1 MMWGCR
7 QPNHD
12 LSFLFA
18 HSFDWDAKKDTR
30 TKTVTRAVLGVV
42 GEGVGTRPSVELDS
56 QDSRSESYNKP
67 LLHCMSNPWLRWSCW
82 FNLQQNDQ
90 AIKTNCLEKAP
101 HPEKHWLKGM
111 HFNQFV
117 PFRYVSTTFLQ
128 VGLLVRDKS
137 WTGKHL
143 SNGEHFADLRYYI
156 KWVTTF

>member
-18 HSFDWDAKKDTR
+18 HSFDWDAKKYTR
-30 TKTVTRAVLGVV
+30 TKIVTRTVM
-42 GEGVGTRPSVELDS
+42 GVGGRHASKRWTWLTGLPFGIIRQAPSPLHEQSVVRVIPVGLIS
-56 QDSRSESYNKP
+56 NKTIRQSKQIVSRKP
-67 LLHCMSNPWLRWSCW
+67 HN
-82 FNLQQNDQ
+82 
-90 AIKTNCLEKAP
+90 
-101 HPEKHWLKGM
+101 WLKGM

-128 VGLLVRDKS
+128 VGPLVRDKS

-143 SNGEHFADLRYYI
+143 SNGEHFSDLRYYI